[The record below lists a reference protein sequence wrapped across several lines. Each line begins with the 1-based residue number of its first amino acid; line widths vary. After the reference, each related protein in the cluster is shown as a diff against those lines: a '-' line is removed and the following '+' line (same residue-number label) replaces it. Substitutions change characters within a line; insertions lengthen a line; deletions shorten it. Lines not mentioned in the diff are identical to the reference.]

1 MNTGED
7 THRHVTRIVAD
18 EHLVDFEYR
27 AEFAVQ
33 NFRGNVRQ
41 VEIDLVLAAD
51 THAVDTDLKY
61 LARGDV
67 ARDEVAVSG
76 IFLFEEVPALALG
89 NRRGHPRVAFSA
101 RHPNTSAFTAR

>member
-1 MNTGED
+1 MDAGED

-18 EHLVDFEYR
+18 KHLIDFEYR

-51 THAVDTDLKY
+51 AHTVDADLEY

-67 ARDEVAVSG
+67 AWYEVAIAGYFSSRKYQRSRSG
-76 IFLFEEVPALALG
+76 IDDGARVSPLV
-89 NRRGHPRVAFSA
+89 RGTQTR
-101 RHPNTSAFTAR
+101 